1 MDDYVHEEGGE
12 DNTIWEDDLG
22 SGGWE
27 PIDFA
32 SNPVKVSF
40 NKVDEMLLKTL
51 REEAKVIADRVRQI
65 LGVPN
70 GRKMRSVPLQR
81 LFNLW
86 FSPDLVHTILLRV
99 NKSFIVEDQVSAAE
113 LYAFM
118 QVEMYLSAYNTF
130 PSKFFSNSM
139 RYPEAR
145 ECLPETRY
153 KAILAAMQKSQNQL
167 SPGVR
172 DGHWIHPYKLDDDVV
187 KISASTKEIGRTIA
201 FVPNITLCCTD
212 DHHEQG
218 RNRAEVEALGF
229 AWINNPKKRVG
240 SVQHTMVSV
249 ATDLIVGRDL
259 ERLGG
264 STNASTLRLIVSLGG
279 RDRGD
284 LNVPLNLT
292 NRIDVDRGY
301 R

>member
-130 PSKFFSNSM
+130 PSKFF
-139 RYPEAR
+139 RIR
-145 ECLPETRY
+145 CV
-153 KAILAAMQKSQNQL
+153 IQKLGNVYL
-167 SPGVR
+167 KHG
-172 DGHWIHPYKLDDDVV
+172 IKPYLLQCRNHR
-187 KISASTKEIGRTIA
+187 ISCPQE
-201 FVPNITLCCTD
+201 
-212 DHHEQG
+212 
-218 RNRAEVEALGF
+218 
-229 AWINNPKKRVG
+229 
-240 SVQHTMVSV
+240 
-249 ATDLIVGRDL
+249 
-259 ERLGG
+259 
-264 STNASTLRLIVSLGG
+264 
-279 RDRGD
+279 
-284 LNVPLNLT
+284 
-292 NRIDVDRGY
+292 
-301 R
+301 

>member
-1 MDDYVHEEGGE
+1 
-12 DNTIWEDDLG
+12 
-22 SGGWE
+22 
-27 PIDFA
+27 
-32 SNPVKVSF
+32 
-40 NKVDEMLLKTL
+40 
-51 REEAKVIADRVRQI
+51 
-65 LGVPN
+65 
-70 GRKMRSVPLQR
+70 
-81 LFNLW
+81 
-86 FSPDLVHTILLRV
+86 
-99 NKSFIVEDQVSAAE
+99 
-113 LYAFM
+113 
-118 QVEMYLSAYNTF
+118 
-130 PSKFFSNSM
+130 
-139 RYPEAR
+139 
-145 ECLPETRY
+145 
-153 KAILAAMQKSQNQL
+153 MQKSQNQL

-249 ATDLIVGRDL
+249 ATGLIVGRDL

-301 R
+301 RYRCSFKMNNMLISSEQCQTPNLWHYTMIYFKIVFVHMFRPLT